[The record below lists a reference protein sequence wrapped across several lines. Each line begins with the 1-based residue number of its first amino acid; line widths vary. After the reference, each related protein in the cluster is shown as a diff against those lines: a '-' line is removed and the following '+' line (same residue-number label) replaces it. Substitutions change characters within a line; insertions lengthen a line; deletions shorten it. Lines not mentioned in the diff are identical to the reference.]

1 MYIGRFAPSPTGE
14 LHFGS
19 LLAALASY
27 LDAKSNDGL
36 WLLRIDDID
45 PPREIPGASQS
56 IIQSLSDYGLLWDKD
71 VIFQSERQH
80 LYHEALQKLTLS
92 NLAYPCSCSR
102 KDIKQRSGSSFYD
115 GHCRNI
121 DKRAINLENPSSLS
135 QNHAWRFK
143 SANSHI
149 TWQDGI
155 LGERICEYP
164 ELADFII
171 LRRDKLWA
179 YQIAVAVDDY
189 LMGITHIVRGND
201 LLNESAKQLS
211 LINALN
217 YTPIHYSHIPLITH
231 SDGQKL
237 SKQNHAPALNPKNAC
252 QDLLK
257 ALSFLGQKNPSCLKT
272 ANKHEILQSA
282 IINWNPQAIP
292 KNNISINS

>member
-19 LLAALASY
+19 LLAALASF
-27 LDAKSNDGL
+27 LDAKSNNGL

-45 PPREIPGASQS
+45 PPREMPGASQR
-56 IIQSLSDYGLLWDKD
+56 IIQSLSDYGLQWDKE

-80 LYHEALQKLTLS
+80 LYNDALQKLILA
-92 NLAYPCSCSR
+92 NLAYPCFCSR
-102 KDIKQRSGSSFYD
+102 KDIKQRSGNGFYD
-115 GHCRNI
+115 GYCRKTDNS
-121 DKRAINLENPSSLS
+121 AINLESTIPLA

-143 SANSHI
+143 SADNQI

-155 LGERICEYP
+155 LGEQSCEFP
-164 ELADFII
+164 DLADFVV

-179 YQIAVAVDDY
+179 YQLAVTVDDY

-201 LLNESAKQLS
+201 LLHESAKQLT
-211 LINALN
+211 LIEALN
-217 YTPIHYSHIPLITH
+217 YSTIHYSHIPLITH
-231 SDGQKL
+231 ADGQKL
-237 SKQNHAPALNPKNAC
+237 SKQNHAPALNADNAC
-252 QDLLK
+252 KDLLK
-257 ALSFLGQKNPSCLKT
+257 ALSFLGQNVPSSLKT

-282 IINWNPQAIP
+282 IINWQPQAIP